1 MKRYSTLK
9 TKAPLRA
16 RKPWNPKRS
25 TLKVRTVLKAT
36 KPMKKVGKVGRANSA
51 ARKQIAIIAEKIDMK
66 KCELGL
72 VGCLISW
79 PLAPAHRHKRAWYK
93 GDAKLLADP
102 KQWVCACQGCHDTI
116 EFDPVLTEEIFMRL
130 RGPAEGMNA
139 APL

>member
-9 TKAPLRA
+9 TKTPLRTRKA
-16 RKPWNPKRS
+16 WKPVRKP
-25 TLKVRTVLKAT
+25 LAVRTTLKAT

-51 ARKQIAIIAEKIDMK
+51 ARKQIAIIAEKKDMK

-72 VGCLISW
+72 AACMVSW

-102 KQWVCACQGCHDTI
+102 KQWICACQSCHDQI
-116 EFDPVLTEEIFMRL
+116 EFDPMLTEEIFIRL
-130 RGPAEGMNA
+130 RGPEEGTNA
-139 APL
+139 AAL